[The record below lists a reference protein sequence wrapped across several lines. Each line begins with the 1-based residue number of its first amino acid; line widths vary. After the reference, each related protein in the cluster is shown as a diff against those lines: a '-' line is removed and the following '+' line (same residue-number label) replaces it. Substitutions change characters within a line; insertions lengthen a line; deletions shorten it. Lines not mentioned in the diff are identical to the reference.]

1 MAVTA
6 RPEISKILL
15 DLGIEPVDVY
25 AVDNAEQTYISA
37 LKEGINTIEV
47 ASKDKKGDERS
58 RILRDELKR
67 IREKKRKINVNKL
80 FARKQVIPTNKI
92 KPQALLP
99 GSADDE
105 KKKGGMDEKAHSIL
119 DSIIGIL
126 RMGNKQDKKEAD
138 TEKKEREAKRR
149 KVRENLLESTKG
161 IAKVG
166 KNLVGKIVSPFSN
179 ILGAIGNFLKF
190 VLAGVL
196 FNVIF
201 KWFTDPENQ
210 EKITTLTRFF
220 KDWWPALTFAALAF
234 LTPLGTIIGGLIGFL
249 SWALPALVTLSKNP
263 LVVGAA
269 LFGAGAIVPTLFP
282 GTVRDEADRAV
293 DESVEQQGEE
303 DTIDQLEQQQE
314 SRNIFQR
321 VGDFITG
328 AGAEREEQIQRIE
341 TGEERRY
348 GREGIMGGMMKGVLG
363 PVGRIF
369 FNKGGTVP
377 GSGNTDTVPAMLTP
391 GEFVMRK
398 DAVKKYGVDT
408 LAGMNAAAS
417 TTHNTIN
424 NSNNNSNIN
433 TTTTNS
439 SSSNT
444 TNRNNNSN
452 ISTNSLINTINN
464 SSSNNITNTIGAYK
478 KGGLVQY
485 FNQGGLVQNFNEGGL
500 VSNLSN
506 STSNFISNITG
517 SDLVSNLSNSIS
529 NITGG
534 DLVSN
539 LSNSLSNFMSNI
551 TGGGLIGNLKEMI
564 KDVDDPP
571 KSINL
576 SQGNNDFIP
585 AKTIGLVAVDV
596 PVNTVTD
603 KTIVLPEKRIAKE
616 DQTPM
621 KVGSKTIPDI
631 TIFIRS
637 PYRAMTTRSLG
648 INDLVG
654 A

>member
-1 MAVTA
+1 MAVA
-6 RPEISKILL
+6 AKPEISKILL

-25 AVDNAEQTYISA
+25 AMENAEATYMSA
-37 LKEGINTIEV
+37 LKEGISTIEV
-47 ASKDKKGDERS
+47 ASKDKAGDERS
-58 RILRDELKR
+58 RILRDEIKR
-67 IREKKRKINVNKL
+67 LREKKRKKVNVDKL
-80 FARKQVIPTNKI
+80 FAKKQVIPTNKI

-105 KKKGGMDEKAHSIL
+105 KKGGMDGKINSIL

-126 RMGNKQDKKEAD
+126 RIGNKQDKKEAD
-138 TEKKEREAKRR
+138 TEKKERAAKRR

-196 FNVIF
+196 FNVVL
-201 KWFTDPENQ
+201 KWFMDPENQ
-210 EKITTLTRFF
+210 RKIDTLTRFF

-249 SWALPALVTLSKNP
+249 SWALPALVGLSRNP
-263 LVVGAA
+263 IL
-269 LFGAGAIVPTLFP
+269 LGAGIFSLGGLIPTLFP

-293 DESVEQQGEE
+293 DESVEQQGEAA
-303 DTIDQLEQQQE
+303 TIDQLEQQQE

-444 TNRNNNSN
+444 TNTNNTNNRNNNSN

-517 SDLVSNLSNSIS
+517 
-529 NITGG
+529 G

-539 LSNSLSNFMSNI
+539 LSNSLSNFISNI

-654 A
+654 V

>member
-25 AVDNAEQTYISA
+25 AVDNAEQTYLAA
-37 LKEGINTIEV
+37 LREGISTIEV
-47 ASKDKKGDERS
+47 ASKDKAGDERS
-58 RILRDELKR
+58 KILRDEVKR

-99 GSADDE
+99 GSADE
-105 KKKGGMDEKAHSIL
+105 EKKGGMDEKAHSIL

-138 TEKKEREAKRR
+138 TEKKEREKKRR
-149 KVRENLLESTKG
+149 NIKENLLESTKG

-179 ILGAIGNFLKF
+179 ILNAIGNFLKF

-249 SWALPALVTLSKNP
+249 SWALPALVALSKNP
-263 LVVGAA
+263 ILI
-269 LFGAGAIVPTLFP
+269 GAGIFSLGGILPEIFP
-282 GTVRDEADRAV
+282 GLVQDEADRAV

-303 DTIDQLEQQQE
+303 ATIDQLEQQQQD
-314 SRNIFQR
+314 RNIFQR
-321 VGDFITG
+321 IGDFVTG
-328 AGAEREEQIQRIE
+328 AGTVREEQVERLE

-348 GREGIMGGMMKGVLG
+348 GREGIMGGIMEGALG

-369 FNKGGTVP
+369 FNKGGKVP

-408 LAGMNAAAS
+408 LTGMNAAAS
-417 TTHNTIN
+417 ATPNTIN
-424 NSNNNSNIN
+424 NSSNN
-433 TTTTNS
+433 T
-439 SSSNT
+439 T

-452 ISTNSLINTINN
+452 ISTNSIINRINN

-478 KGGLVQY
+478 KGGLVQ
-485 FNQGGLVQNFNEGGL
+485 NFNEGGL

-506 STSNFISNITG
+506 STSNFM
-517 SDLVSNLSNSIS
+517 S

-539 LSNSLSNFMSNI
+539 LSNSTSNFMSNITGGDLVSNLSNSISNFIPNI

-564 KDVDDPP
+564 KDVDNPP

-603 KTIVLPEKRIAKE
+603 KTIVLPEKRIVKE

-631 TIFIRS
+631 SIFNRS
-637 PYRAMTTRSLG
+637 PYRAMITRSLG

-654 A
+654 V